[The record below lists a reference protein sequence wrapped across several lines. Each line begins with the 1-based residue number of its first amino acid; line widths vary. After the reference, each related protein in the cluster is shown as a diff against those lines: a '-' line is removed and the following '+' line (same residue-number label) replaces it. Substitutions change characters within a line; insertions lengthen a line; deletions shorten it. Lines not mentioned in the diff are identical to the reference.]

1 LNTGSKL
8 EKKTICSKKGWW
20 NFVLPVDINNDG
32 KIDIV
37 AGNVGLNSR
46 LTASEK
52 EPVRLYYND
61 FDDNGKKEQVLTYY
75 VNGKEI
81 PFASK
86 AEMERQLPVLRKR
99 FNYAKDFAEADLQ
112 DIVSAGKLTGAEHFT
127 ADYFA
132 SCVLLNKDNMQFEL
146 SPLPWEAQLTSF
158 RNAVTVNANNDSRPD
173 ILLVGNYYENNIDMG
188 RYDADYGSLLIN
200 DGRGG
205 FQYHQLNGVTIPGQS
220 RRVQRLMI
228 GNKEAFVVARNNDSA
243 MVISFE
249 KNNQ

>member
-1 LNTGSKL
+1 MGNHRCVCKYRAKF
-8 EKKTICSKKGWW
+8 EKKIICNRKGWW
-20 NFVLPVDINNDG
+20 NFILPIDADGDG

-75 VNGKEI
+75 LDGKEI

-99 FNYAKDFAEADLQ
+99 FNYAKDFAAASLE
-112 DIVSAGKLTGAEHFT
+112 DIVSSDKLKGAAHFS
-127 ADYFA
+127 ADYF
-132 SCVLLNKDNMQFEL
+132 SNCILLNRGNMHFEL

-158 RNAVTVNANNDSRPD
+158 RNGIVVNANGDSYPD
-173 ILLVGNYYENNIDMG
+173 ILLVGNYYENNIEMG
-188 RYDADYGSLLIN
+188 RYDADYGSILLN
-200 DGRGG
+200 NAKGG
-205 FQYHQLNGVTIPGQS
+205 FDYRTLNGIAIKGQS
-220 RRVQRLMI
+220 RRVQ
-228 GNKEAFVVARNNDSA
+228 KNNDR
-243 MVISFE
+243 
-249 KNNQ
+249 